1 LERKYL
7 HFLVIALL
15 LSLVLTLP
23 AAAAPSNPAGL
34 VLGKGSLFNDDFAN
48 LNNWDFPN
56 GASATVSKGVV
67 SVIVSGGEGIAMKI
81 KDAVWEKMG
90 KPTSYYVEML
100 IKPTS
105 LPTGNKNIG
114 IATNIS
120 SDNSKWYYAGFN
132 SNGRMQAGTS
142 DNLKGYQN
150 SNDKL
155 KFSKAEDL
163 VYFKWR
169 IENDNGV
176 INFYCND
183 LYMGKSTGDGYLG
196 KALANYAP
204 GSGYTGS
211 FGIYSCGASFEI
223 AAVRVGKLNENQT
236 KLVLETTD
244 ASFPLLWAKF
254 LQRID
259 NVSATG
265 IRVGEQAEFK
275 VYAFNAKNEADRW
288 TVKSSNPKVLAVSP
302 ANGASGSSFTVKAV
316 GTGTATIE
324 VQNVSNP
331 NSRRTITYNVSEAL
345 GYVKDS
351 YSGIDNKVLPAIGET
366 AAYTDGELAVTFDG
380 PPSIADDTG
389 LIQIHNYATGEVVD
403 AIRLKG
409 DTSFVPERNSAMNYG
424 SQRVRI
430 EGNTLYIA
438 PHSGVLAYQTKYFVS
453 IPNGVIKGQLGGK
466 PFTGFS
472 PESKTWSFTTKAA
485 PAVSGKTIT
494 VNGNPA
500 SKAHFRTVQAA
511 LAYVAANDLDGMTI
525 EIAPGIYREI
535 LNFKKDLNVTL
546 KGMGKAPLGSDV
558 VIEYKN
564 GERANGG
571 TVLRALAYIS
581 TSKTITL
588 ANLTIKNAA
597 DKGTYG
603 QAEALYFD
611 SPFGYLVAKNCSFL
625 GDQDTL
631 QTKGYNWFKDCYVEG
646 STDFIWGSAI
656 VSLFENCK
664 IKCISPGSIIAHAR
678 CLPTSKGYVFLNCEL
693 EAVAGASFFAR
704 DMAGTESNYDN
715 VAFVNCTIKGEGT
728 LTWNDSYPPTP
739 VNVPAS
745 ALTGWKYY
753 NLKNA
758 DGKPYEFSSQYD
770 YELTQAEYEEG
781 FASRTVIL
789 GKPTSDGK
797 TWVNTNAWNPEE
809 P

>member
-1 LERKYL
+1 MERKYL

-494 VNGNPA
+494 ENGNPEIGR
-500 SKAHFRTVQAA
+500 AHV
-511 LAYVAANDLDGMTI
+511 
-525 EIAPGIYREI
+525 
-535 LNFKKDLNVTL
+535 
-546 KGMGKAPLGSDV
+546 
-558 VIEYKN
+558 
-564 GERANGG
+564 
-571 TVLRALAYIS
+571 
-581 TSKTITL
+581 
-588 ANLTIKNAA
+588 
-597 DKGTYG
+597 
-603 QAEALYFD
+603 
-611 SPFGYLVAKNCSFL
+611 
-625 GDQDTL
+625 
-631 QTKGYNWFKDCYVEG
+631 
-646 STDFIWGSAI
+646 
-656 VSLFENCK
+656 
-664 IKCISPGSIIAHAR
+664 
-678 CLPTSKGYVFLNCEL
+678 
-693 EAVAGASFFAR
+693 
-704 DMAGTESNYDN
+704 
-715 VAFVNCTIKGEGT
+715 
-728 LTWNDSYPPTP
+728 
-739 VNVPAS
+739 
-745 ALTGWKYY
+745 
-753 NLKNA
+753 
-758 DGKPYEFSSQYD
+758 
-770 YELTQAEYEEG
+770 
-781 FASRTVIL
+781 
-789 GKPTSDGK
+789 
-797 TWVNTNAWNPEE
+797 
-809 P
+809 